1 MKQMQAR
8 LQIELMHTFC
18 AISIVRVNY
27 DFIDVLIGKFF
38 FQNSRTTLLQYYF
51 FKWPAEMD
59 GKFQ

>member
-27 DFIDVLIGKFF
+27 DFIDVLGKFISKIPEQLYYNIF
-38 FQNSRTTLLQYYF
+38 F
-51 FKWPAEMD
+51 
-59 GKFQ
+59 

>member
-18 AISIVRVNY
+18 AISIVRVNLN
-27 DFIDVLIGKFF
+27 FIDFLGKFF
-38 FQNSRTTLLQYYF
+38 FNSRTTLLQYYF

-59 GKFQ
+59 GKFE